1 MELQNGPCHSR
12 RITAAFTRCK
22 DLVILFSI
30 TLSCSVLLCVT
41 LQSSVLVMVAQTLMD
56 HATPLGSSRV
66 FLGSHI
72 LSEFH
77 EDKPSSIWL
86 GVTKHHLEEY
96 LISHIQSADTLSS
109 LFPWDLR
116 GLWFWRMRILF
127 KNGNPHHSKEHYTK
141 LLTCCQ
147 EGSIINQRVREK
159 YTKEEMLIDNRT
171 TDRMGYDIAKT
182 AAWTGHGRE
191 RCNAAERGQER
202 HQGQTVSQTI
212 L

>member
-41 LQSSVLVMVAQTLMD
+41 LQSSVLVVVAQTLMD
-56 HATPLGSSRV
+56 HATLLGSSRA

-77 EDKPSSIWL
+77 EDKPSSIWW

-96 LISHIQSADTLSS
+96 LISHIQSAGTPRS
-109 LFPWDLR
+109 LFPWFLHEVK
-116 GLWFWRMRILF
+116 FWKMQISS
-127 KNGNPHHSKEHYTK
+127 KTGNLHHSKEHYTK

-147 EGSIINQRVREK
+147 EGSIINPRVREK
-159 YTKEEMLIDNRT
+159 
-171 TDRMGYDIAKT
+171 
-182 AAWTGHGRE
+182 
-191 RCNAAERGQER
+191 
-202 HQGQTVSQTI
+202 
-212 L
+212 